1 MHHIPHFVTRNSY
14 LILIFLLLSSC
25 GRGASTRGDEVTGDT
40 LTTCAKLLT
49 LVDCGNYT
57 VADVRDPWDTTRLLG
72 RYILVDRDSEVP
84 GSLPEGEVVMVPLE
98 NSIVYSDVH
107 ARAIG
112 EVGGIKGVRGV
123 ADAGYFKTDEIVSGL
138 ADGSVTDIGPA
149 MSPSIERIVEM
160 NPDAI
165 LLSPYQNAGHGAVGQ
180 TGATIIE
187 CADYME
193 STPLGR
199 AEWIK
204 LLGKLYG
211 GYEKADTIF
220 ASTRDR
226 YEALR
231 HKAAAV
237 STLPKVVTEQ
247 LTDGVWYVP
256 GGCSYMARLLGDAAV
271 VYPWSADTSTG
282 SLQLDFATVF
292 DRAHDAEF
300 WLIRTWGHDLTLA
313 ELKSNNSLNAEMD
326 AFNNGGVYAAN
337 TAEVPLFEDFPFHP
351 DRLLREYLAI
361 FHPCIMH
368 GDTTLTYYKK
378 VK

>member
-1 MHHIPHFVTRNSY
+1 MFHFITHNSAF
-14 LILIFLLLSSC
+14 LLIFLLSSSC
-25 GRGASTRGDEVTGDT
+25 GRETSSHSDVVAGDT
-40 LTTCAKLLT
+40 LTTYAELLT
-49 LVDCGNYT
+49 LVDCGDYT
-57 VADVRDPWDTTRLLG
+57 VAAVRDPWDSTRMLG
-72 RYILVDRDSEVP
+72 RYIIVDRDRELP
-84 GSLPEGEVVMVPLE
+84 DGLPEGEVVRVPLE

-123 ADAGYFKTDEIVSGL
+123 AEAAYFKTDEIVAGL
-138 ADGSVTDIGPA
+138 ADGSVTDIGSA
-149 MSPSIERIVEM
+149 MSPSVERIVEM

-165 LLSPYQNAGHGAVGQ
+165 LTSPYQNAGHGAIGQ

-211 GYEKADTIF
+211 GADKADSIF
-220 ASTRDR
+220 ARTCDR
-226 YEALR
+226 YDALR
-231 HKAAAV
+231 MKAAAV
-237 STLPKVVTEQ
+237 STMPKVVTEQ
-247 LTDGVWYVP
+247 VTDGVWYVP
-256 GGCSYMARLLGDAAV
+256 GGRSYMARLLGDAAV
-271 VYPWSADTSTG
+271 IYPWSDDTSTG

-292 DRAHDAEF
+292 DRAHDAKF
-300 WLIRTWGHDLTLA
+300 WLIRTWGHDLTLS
-313 ELKSNNSLNAEMD
+313 ELKSNNRLNAEMD
-326 AFNNGGVYAAN
+326 AFNRGGVYAAN

-361 FHPCIMH
+361 FHPYIMQ
-368 GDTTLTYYKK
+368 GDTTLTYYKR

>member
-1 MHHIPHFVTRNSY
+1 MNILRFITQNSY

-25 GRGASTRGDEVTGDT
+25 GRGTSSRGNEVTGDT
-40 LTTCAKLLT
+40 LTTCAELLT
-49 LVDCGNYT
+49 LVDCGDYT

-72 RYILVDRDSEVP
+72 RYILVDSDREMP
-84 GSLPEGEVVMVPLE
+84 GSLPNGEVVRVPLE

-107 ARAIG
+107 ACAIG

-123 ADAGYFKTDEIVSGL
+123 ADAGYFKTAEIVAGL
-138 ADGSVTDIGPA
+138 SDGSVTDIGSA
-149 MSPSIERIVEM
+149 MSPSVERIVEM

-180 TGATIIE
+180 IGTTIIE

-193 STPLGR
+193 PTPLGR

-211 GYEKADTIF
+211 GYDKADTIF

-226 YEALR
+226 YESLR
-231 HKAAAV
+231 YKAAAV

-247 LTDGVWYVP
+247 VTDGVWYVP
-256 GGCSYMARLLGDAAV
+256 GGRSYMARLLGDAAV
-271 VYPWSADTSTG
+271 IYPWSDDTSTG

-292 DRAHDAEF
+292 DCAHDAEF
-300 WLIRTWGHDLTLA
+300 WLIRTWGHDLSLA
-313 ELKSNNSLNAEMD
+313 ELKSNNSLNAEME

-361 FHPCIMH
+361 FHPYIMH
-368 GDTTLTYYKK
+368 GDTTLTYYKR
-378 VK
+378 VR